1 MRYNTQGIYNTEKFS
16 NLVNNKF
23 KDEKQ
28 QKIKVKIESGKG
40 KYHGGG
46 KLFVEFYKDNKTDMI
61 GNRRMLFKK
70 IGRGDKKEKEFTLK
84 NVSPN
89 SKIYAKIINT
99 TKDGINIVKVTINY
113 NDKDYIFKKNGQKI
127 TSENDNNRVA
137 NDNTVGWTKVEKKSP
152 NIRWFSINET
162 INEEEQEEQMSEEEQ
177 RKKVPT
183 GRRRVPTVDPVIHTV
198 KRKIIK
204 RTKNFVEDEEEEQM
218 DEDEQME
225 EEEQMDEDEQ
235 MEEEEQIP
243 ENDIDLD
250 DVWDNENEPEVY
262 IDEELEEENNRKI
275 EDAAKRGIKLNI
287 GRNIVPKEIII
298 ESKKDQEINFIKKY
312 AFIIGIL
319 VFILLI
325 YFAST
330 FVEN

>member
-16 NLVNNKF
+16 NLVNNK
-23 KDEKQ
+23 
-28 QKIKVKIESGKG
+28 IKV
-40 KYHGGG
+40 
-46 KLFVEFYKDNKTDMI
+46 
-61 GNRRMLFKK
+61 
-70 IGRGDKKEKEFTLK
+70 
-84 NVSPN
+84 
-89 SKIYAKIINT
+89 
-99 TKDGINIVKVTINY
+99 
-113 NDKDYIFKKNGQKI
+113 
-127 TSENDNNRVA
+127 
-137 NDNTVGWTKVEKKSP
+137 
-152 NIRWFSINET
+152 
-162 INEEEQEEQMSEEEQ
+162 
-177 RKKVPT
+177 KKVPT
-183 GRRRVPTVDPVIHTV
+183 GIRRVPTVDPVIHTV

-204 RTKNFVEDEEEEQM
+204 RTKNFVEEEEEEQM
-218 DEDEQME
+218 EEIDQME
-225 EEEQMDEDEQ
+225 EEEQMEEDEQ
-235 MEEEEQIP
+235 MDEDEQIP

-250 DVWDNENEPEVY
+250 DVWDNETEPEVY

-275 EDAAKRGIKLNI
+275 EDAAEKGVKLNI